1 MLSDLL
7 MPADEI
13 AEFAARAVIGTVLE
27 VAPQLIF
34 NKYVARYFHGIGRQL
49 IRVCTLGQVPIPSS
63 LRTVPKGTK
72 PKPDVQDW
80 VALFAGV
87 MFWGVCAAAVIHT
100 LFFW

>member
-1 MLSDLL
+1 
-7 MPADEI
+7 
-13 AEFAARAVIGTVLE
+13 V
-27 VAPQLIF
+27 
-34 NKYVARYFHGIGRQL
+34 H
-49 IRVCTLGQVPIPSS
+49 IPSS

-87 MFWGVCAAAVIHT
+87 MFWGVCAAAVIYT